1 MLRDNLYQQT
11 VKYII
16 TLLLINLKM
25 SILVVLL
32 ILNAIIGTLM
42 LRWAWKAIKPIRDKD
57 EARDSQFPPFRRM
70 DL

>member
-1 MLRDNLYQQT
+1 
-11 VKYII
+11 
-16 TLLLINLKM
+16 M